1 MATKNIVPRT
11 GSQGGIGTDSKPW
24 KEAIFS
30 TGSFQYISSSLIPDA
45 SESWD
50 LGSADKPWKEI
61 YVSTSSINFVNPS
74 TGTVLQTMSATSD
87 GFSFGASG
95 DAIISINHYI

>member
-1 MATKNIVPRT
+1 MATKNLVPRT
-11 GSQGGIGTDSKPW
+11 GSQGGIGTDTKPW

-74 TGTVLQTMSATSD
+74 TGTVLQTMSATS
-87 GFSFGASG
+87 GCL
-95 DAIISINHYI
+95 